1 MGVEQI
7 GVTNGSVIVSWDFT
21 NGEDVGILL
30 VGEKRPGVDVEIIN
44 AFQGKEAVEIYNKL
58 MPKGRVI
65 AEINGGDI

>member
-65 AEINGGDI
+65 REV